1 MESLKPNFKKRD
13 GLGPVVAQD
22 EATKEILMLAYA
34 DEKAYFQTLETGL
47 ATYYSTSR
55 KQIWV
60 KGEMSGSTQT
70 VRKVL
75 LNCDGDGDALAYVV
89 RQNGSGACHT
99 GNKTCFSGASDK
111 TKRVPDTVFETDTVF

>member
-13 GLGPVVAQD
+13 GLVPVVAQD

-75 LNCDGDGDALAYVV
+75 LDCDGDALAYVV

-99 GNKTCFSGASDK
+99 GNKTCFFR
-111 TKRVPDTVFETDTVF
+111 RVR